1 MRLESSSPSVSVR
14 ERTLF
19 AGGLALLLLLAAL
32 LRFHNLGVPA
42 YDCDELYSL
51 RIQGLSPKAVA
62 SVVGRSVFHDLHPP
76 LAYLVYMVWI
86 SLFGTAEVAVRSL
99 PLLLGL
105 ASVALLGLIGRRIGG
120 TWVGLAAA
128 ALLACNPFHIAYSQE
143 ARSYALAV
151 ALVIAAHL
159 FLLRSLGRASG
170 RNLIVYA
177 LLVIA
182 AIYTHYFAVLALLP
196 HGLIALWMTLT
207 GDEDSRRAARATLLT
222 FGCAMATYIAW
233 LPALVFQTAG
243 KPEGASLDYLASDSP
258 LSRAG
263 AYIRDVA
270 GLGPPPYLLPAT
282 LALLVLLA
290 FAFRWRQRLPA
301 AAGSGPE
308 SAPPRW
314 LGFLLLLA
322 ALLIAV
328 GLPLAAPLHLFP
340 QARQVLLSEGYAP
353 DAIERELQ
361 GLMQFAISI
370 PLALGAIGLVIL
382 GWRWISS
389 LLSRLPRRSAGRP
402 LAVNALLAGLLL
414 VPLAV
419 VLVLALKG
427 VPLLSDRNLLVC
439 EPPLTLAMGLGTVA
453 LARARWGRL
462 ALVPLLL
469 VLALGSF
476 QYQPV
481 SGILGVPGKPL
492 GMQTG
497 AWRELVRELDRRGG
511 NDLPLVM
518 VDAPRSDPAEFY
530 LSDRPVQRIVESD
543 PIARVRLPAE
553 FRFVHLKGNRDS
565 EALFSKMAGVASLQP
580 RFQVDEFVIYDARSL
595 PPRM

>member
-19 AGGLALLLLLAAL
+19 VGGLTVLLILAAL
-32 LRFHNLGVPA
+32 LRLHDLGVPA

-51 RIQGLSPKAVA
+51 RIQGFSPKAVA
-62 SVVGRSVFHDLHPP
+62 SVVGRSIFHDLHPP
-76 LAYLVYMVWI
+76 LSYLVYMAWI
-86 SLFGTAEVAVRSL
+86 SLFGTAEVAVRML

-105 ASVALLGLIGRRIGG
+105 VSVALLGLIGRRIGG
-120 TWVGLAAA
+120 TWTGLAAA
-128 ALLACNPFHIAYSQE
+128 ALLAFNPFHIAYSQE

-151 ALVIAAHL
+151 ALVIASHL
-159 FLLRSLGRASG
+159 FLLRSLCEASA

-182 AIYTHYFAVLALLP
+182 AIYTHYFALLALLP
-196 HGLIALWMTLT
+196 HGLIALWVVLT

-258 LSRAG
+258 ISRAG
-263 AYIRDVA
+263 RFIRDVA
-270 GLGPPPYLLPAT
+270 GLGPQPYLLPAA

-290 FAFRWRQRLPA
+290 FAFRWRQRLPIA
-301 AAGSGPE
+301 AESGSG
-308 SAPPRW
+308 SVPPRW
-314 LGFLLLLA
+314 LGVLLVLTA
-322 ALLIAV
+322 VLIAV
-328 GLPLAAPLHLFP
+328 GLPVVAPLHVFP
-340 QARQVLLSEGYAP
+340 QARQVLLSEGYTP

-361 GLMQFAISI
+361 GLLQFAISI
-370 PLALGAIGLVIL
+370 PLALGAIGLVTL

-389 LLSRLPRRSAGRP
+389 LLSRLPRRDAGRP

-414 VPLAV
+414 VPLAA
-419 VLVLALKG
+419 VLTLALKG
-427 VPLLSDRNLLVC
+427 VPLLSDRNLLIC
-439 EPPLTLAMGLGTVA
+439 EPPLTLAMGLGMVA

-469 VLALGSF
+469 VLALGRF
-476 QYQPV
+476 QYQPI
-481 SGILGVPGKPL
+481 SGVFGVAGRPL
-492 GMQTG
+492 GMDTG
-497 AWRELVRELDRRGG
+497 AWRDLARELGRREG
-511 NDLPLVM
+511 NDLPLLI

-530 LSDRPVQRIVESD
+530 LSDRPVKRIPESD
-543 PIARVRLPAE
+543 PIARVRLPRA
-553 FRFVHLKGNRDS
+553 FRFVHLEGNHDS
-565 EALFSKMAGVASLQP
+565 ETLLSRMSGVASLQP
-580 RFQVDEFVIYDARSL
+580 RFQVDEFVVYDARPL

>member
-19 AGGLALLLLLAAL
+19 AGGLTALLILAAL
-32 LRFHNLGVPA
+32 LRFHDLGVPA

-51 RIQGLSPKAVA
+51 RIQGLSPKAIA

-86 SLFGTAEVAVRSL
+86 ALFGTAEVAVRSL

-105 ASVALLGLIGRRIGG
+105 VSVALIGLIGRRIGG
-120 TWVGLAAA
+120 TWAGLAAA
-128 ALLACNPFHIAYSQE
+128 ALLAFNPFHIAYSQE

-151 ALVIAAHL
+151 TLTIASHF
-159 FLLRSLGRASG
+159 FLLRSLREASA
-170 RNLIVYA
+170 RNLTAYA
-177 LLVIA
+177 LLLVA
-182 AIYTHYFAVLALLP
+182 AVYTHYFALLALLS
-196 HGLIALWMTLT
+196 HGLIALWALLT
-207 GDEDSRRAARATLLT
+207 GDGDSRRAARATLLT

-233 LPALVFQTAG
+233 LPALVFQASG
-243 KPEGASLDYLASDSP
+243 KPEGASLDYLAADSP

-263 AYIRDVA
+263 AFIGDVA
-270 GLGPPPYLLPAT
+270 GLGPSPYLLPAT
-282 LALLVLLA
+282 VALLVLLA
-290 FAFRWRQRLPA
+290 FAFLYREPLPA
-301 AAGSGPE
+301 AVESGPE

-322 ALLIAV
+322 AVLIAAGV
-328 GLPLAAPLHLFP
+328 PLLAPPYLFP
-340 QARQVLLSEGYAP
+340 QARQVLLSEGYSPA
-353 DAIERELQ
+353 DVERELR
-361 GLMQFAISI
+361 GLLQFAISL
-370 PLALGAIGLVIL
+370 PLALGAIGLVLL
-382 GWRWISS
+382 GWRRLSS
-389 LLSRLPRRSAGRP
+389 LLGRLPRIGAGRP

-414 VPLAV
+414 VPMAV
-419 VLVLALKG
+419 VLALALKG

-453 LARARWGRL
+453 LARARRGRL

-469 VLALGSF
+469 VLALGRF
-476 QYQPV
+476 QYQPI
-481 SGILGVPGKPL
+481 SGVFGVAGKPL

-497 AWRELVRELDRRGG
+497 AWRDLVRELDRRGG
-511 NDLPLVM
+511 SALPLVM

-530 LSDRPVQRIVESD
+530 LHDRPVKRIVESD
-543 PIARVRLPAE
+543 PIARVRLPGE
-553 FRFVHLKGNRDS
+553 FRFVHIKGNRDS
-565 EALFSKMAGVASLQP
+565 EALISKMAGVASLQP
-580 RFQVDEFVIYDARSL
+580 RFQVDEFVIYDARPL

>member
-1 MRLESSSPSVSVR
+1 MSIR

-19 AGGLALLLLLAAL
+19 VGGLTVLLILAAL
-32 LRFHNLGVPA
+32 LRFYHLGVPA

-51 RIQGLSPKAVA
+51 RIQGLSPKSIA

-76 LAYLVYMVWI
+76 LSYLVYMVWI
-86 SLFGTAEVAVRSL
+86 ALFGTAEVAVRSL

-105 ASVALLGLIGRRIGG
+105 VSVALIGLIGRRIGG

-128 ALLACNPFHIAYSQE
+128 ALMAFNPFHIAYSQE

-151 ALVIAAHL
+151 ALTIASHF
-159 FLLRSLGRASG
+159 FLLRSLREASA
-170 RNLIVYA
+170 RNLTVYA
-177 LLVIA
+177 LLLVA
-182 AIYTHYFAVLALLP
+182 AIYTHYFALLALLS
-196 HGLIALWMTLT
+196 HGFIASWALLT
-207 GDEDSRRAARATLLT
+207 GDEGSRRAARSTLLT

-233 LPALVFQTAG
+233 LPALVFQASG
-243 KPEGASLDYLASDSP
+243 SPEGASLDYLASDSP
-258 LSRAG
+258 LTRAG
-263 AYIRDVA
+263 GFLRDVA
-270 GLGPPPYLLPAT
+270 GLGPSPYLLPTTA
-282 LALLVLLA
+282 ALLALLA
-290 FAFRWRQRLPA
+290 FAFLCRERLPA
-301 AAGSGPE
+301 AAESGPA
-308 SAPPRW
+308 SVPPRW
-314 LGFLLLLA
+314 LGFLLLVA
-322 ALLIAV
+322 AVLIAV
-328 GLPLAAPLHLFP
+328 GVPLVAPVHLFP
-340 QARQVLLSEGYAP
+340 QARQVLLSEGYSPA
-353 DAIERELQ
+353 DIERELQ

-382 GWRWISS
+382 GWRWLSS
-389 LLSRLPRRSAGRP
+389 LLARLPRRGAGRP

-419 VLVLALKG
+419 VLALALKG

-439 EPPLTLAMGLGTVA
+439 EAPLTLALGVGA
-453 LARARWGRL
+453 AKLAQTRWGRL

-469 VLALGSF
+469 VLAVGRF
-476 QYQPV
+476 QYQPI
-481 SGILGVPGKPL
+481 SGVFGVAGKPL

-497 AWRELVRELDRRGG
+497 AWRDLVRELDRRGG
-511 NDLPLVM
+511 HDLPLVM

-530 LSDRPVQRIVESD
+530 LSDRPVKRIVESD
-543 PIARVRLPAE
+543 PIARVRLPEE

-565 EALFSKMAGVASLQP
+565 EALRSKMAGVASLQP